1 MITSCFLGQFNG
13 ILLGNRGYPCLPH
26 LLTPYTDPTAQA
38 QRRDNFAHCKTRVRI
53 EMTFG
58 LLKSRFQCL
67 KGLRVAPDRACDIC
81 VAWAVL
87 QNIAIIRRKR
97 MPAIAP
103 EDNWEQIDAAAFEN
117 ADGRAVRDL
126 YSNT

>member
-1 MITSCFLGQFNG
+1 MGFCWATGAIPV
-13 ILLGNRGYPCLPH
+13 YPNTLHRPH
-26 LLTPYTDPTAQA
+26 SAGTEEV
-38 QRRDNFAHCKTRVRI
+38 AHCKTRVRI

-58 LLKSRFQCL
+58 LLKSHFQCL

-81 VAWAVL
+81 VACAVL
-87 QNIAIIRRKR
+87 HNIAIIRRER

-103 EDNWEQIDAAAFEN
+103 EDNWEQIDPAAFEN